1 MLRTLIE
8 EGKQV
13 SMIISG
19 SSMAPFLI
27 HARDHICLER
37 PSGELR
43 KGDMVFYQ
51 RSNGEYVMHRI
62 YNVKKEEYYLIG
74 DAQTVI
80 EGPIQREQ
88 IFAVVTKV
96 KRKGNG

>member
-1 MLRTLIE
+1 ML
-8 EGKQV
+8 
-13 SMIISG
+13 
-19 SSMAPFLI
+19 
-27 HARDHICLER
+27 
-37 PSGELR
+37 
-43 KGDMVFYQ
+43 
-51 RSNGEYVMHRI
+51 
-62 YNVKKEEYYLIG
+62 KKEEYYLIG